1 MKTVIARTVG
11 VALLLLAV
19 NYLLLLGLG
28 LILTKILD
36 PHSDLLRTEDQVNED
51 LADSR
56 TPVLNDVSFVL
67 SELGNT
73 ITIIAI
79 LVLVAGAL
87 LYFTRRWRPSLFLV
101 LAVSGQALVF
111 LLVTL
116 SISRNRPDV
125 AKLDESP
132 PTSSFPSGH
141 TGASTALYV
150 GLALLVLW
158 MARRS
163 WIRALGA
170 TLLLAFPVLV
180 ALSRLYRGMH
190 HPSDVVAAYINGGL
204 CLAIGAGLILGLGP
218 LARLQPSADRDSGSP
233 DAADDATP
241 VSTR

>member
-1 MKTVIARTVG
+1 VKTVIARTVG
-11 VALLLLAV
+11 VALLLLAM

-28 LILTKILD
+28 LLVTKILH

-56 TPVLNDVSFVL
+56 TPALNDVSFVL
-67 SELGNT
+67 SGLGNT
-73 ITIIAI
+73 LTIIAL
-79 LVLVAGAL
+79 LVLVTGGL
-87 LYFTRRWRPSLFLV
+87 LYLTRRWKPSLFLV

-125 AKLDESP
+125 PKLDDSP

-158 MARRS
+158 MVRQR

-170 TLLLAFPVLV
+170 TLLLAFPILV

-190 HPSDVVAAYINGGL
+190 HPSDIVAAYINGGI
-204 CLAIGAGLILGLGP
+204 CLAIGAGLVLGLGP
-218 LARLQPSADRDSGSP
+218 LAWFQQSADRDSGSP
-233 DAADDATP
+233 DAVGDATP
-241 VSTR
+241 VGTG